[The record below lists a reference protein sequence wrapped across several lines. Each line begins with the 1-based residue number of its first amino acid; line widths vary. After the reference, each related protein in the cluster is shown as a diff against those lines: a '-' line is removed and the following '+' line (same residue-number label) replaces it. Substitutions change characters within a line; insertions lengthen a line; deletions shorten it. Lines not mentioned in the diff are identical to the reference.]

1 MGLCP
6 KPSVTYPS
14 LTLFTFP
21 RVPYYVP
28 HVLPWFPKRFSGIPY
43 VPIRS
48 VQPLPQIQKKDV
60 LKSYVPIR
68 SVPTVPQKRKNAIQI
83 VRSYTFWATLPINP
97 TTGPY
102 PF

>member
-6 KPSVTYPS
+6 KPSVINVS

-48 VQPLPQIQKKDV
+48 VQPLPQIQKKMYSNLTFLYV
-60 LKSYVPIR
+60 LCRQSRRNGKMQFKSYV
-68 SVPTVPQKRKNAIQI
+68 
-83 VRSYTFWATLPINP
+83 TFWAALPINP

>member
-6 KPSVTYPS
+6 KPSVIYPS

-48 VQPLPQIQKKDV
+48 VQPLPQIQKKMYSNLTFLYV
-60 LKSYVPIR
+60 LCRQSRRNGKS
-68 SVPTVPQKRKNAIQI
+68 AIQI
-83 VRSYTFWATLPINP
+83 IRSYTFWATLPINP